1 MTKNDRILAVLF
13 GNADI
18 DLLSEGEVYELY
30 DTVSEVIKERTGRDL
45 MTQDFHFTFEKK
57 QGVLYQ

>member
-13 GNADI
+13 NNADI

-30 DTVSEVIKERTGRDL
+30 DTVSEVVKNKTGKDFL
-45 MTQDFHFTFEKK
+45 GLDFHFNTSKK
-57 QGVLYQ
+57 EGVTYQ